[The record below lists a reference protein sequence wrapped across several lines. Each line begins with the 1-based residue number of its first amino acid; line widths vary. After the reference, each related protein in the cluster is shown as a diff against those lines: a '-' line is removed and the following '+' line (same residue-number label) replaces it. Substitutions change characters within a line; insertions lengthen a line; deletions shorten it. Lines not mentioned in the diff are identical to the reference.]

1 MRACL
6 PTRPADDLDG
16 QLMFAMYRHHLGHHS
31 APALD
36 YLTKRATRDLRWFPT
51 ISECLE
57 IIGDYHRPADD
68 HILARGMARQ
78 IFNREDKIRDEEERA
93 AKLAAESSDLSA

>member
-16 QLMFAMYRHHLGHHS
+16 QLMFAMYRHHLGKFS
-31 APALD
+31 APAID
-36 YLTKRATRDLRWFPT
+36 HLTKQATRDCRWFPT
-51 ISECLE
+51 INECLE
-57 IIGDYHRPADD
+57 IIADYRRDD
-68 HILARGMARQ
+68 EHLLARGMASQ
-78 IFNREDKIRDEEERA
+78 IFYREDKHRDAEERA